1 MFHPDGINRKMK
13 LSVLALLSC
22 SLGGLNAFAPVAPP
36 QNLLSGSASRSVEIF
51 STPSDDWQGE
61 IVPDVGGAIRG
72 CSVQA
77 VGEEPT
83 TEWIMTIDGV
93 EADLGRFGEAIYKKI
108 ISDAKQQR
116 FQGFRPG
123 TIPPHLQPTYRTFTM
138 DECARETVLE
148 AMEQNNIRPF
158 SDARSELKIE
168 SVSIPPVAPKKKK
181 KSKKRKKK
189 GAEAPE
195 EEPESEPEDPPQ
207 WRTFEDMKG
216 AIDAGWKPGQS
227 FSFVATNVR
236 GQKVLSSKDTE
247 GARPLGLNY

>member
-1 MFHPDGINRKMK
+1 MFHPDDINRKMR
-13 LSVLALLSC
+13 LSVLLFLSC
-22 SLGGLNAFAPVAPP
+22 SIGRIDAFTAFSFPKISS
-36 QNLLSGSASRSVEIF
+36 SGAVSKGVEVF
-51 STPSDDWQGE
+51 STPSEDWQGE

-83 TEWIMTIDGV
+83 TEWIITIDGV

-108 ISDAKQQR
+108 TSDAKQQR

-123 TIPPHLQPTYRTFTM
+123 TIPPHLLPTYRTFTM

-168 SVSIPPVAPKKKK
+168 SVSIPPVVPKKKK
-181 KSKKRKKK
+181 KSNKKKKK
-189 GAEAPE
+189 GAEAPVE
-195 EEPESEPEDPPQ
+195 EDESKAEESPQ

-247 GARPLGLNY
+247 GAKPLGLNY